1 MTMLHKPRSKNGL
14 FSAAARGLLVAAALL
29 SPLPALAH
37 GPLDPPEVAANVD
50 AATRLAAKD
59 LAAALFFCEA
69 NPTAKVTKT
78 LKEGL
83 PNWYEPT
90 RIFDNLSYI
99 GNHFVGVFVLETD
112 AGLVMFDSGTSA
124 EEAEQHIAPGLAK
137 LGLDPKNIKFIV
149 VTHGHWDHFGG
160 ALWFQDHYKTPVGL
174 SRIDWEMI
182 ERQEGTPALQGHAIP
197 RRDRVLTDGQVL
209 KIGSSAIKLYI
220 TPGHT
225 PGTVSAIFTAKS
237 GGKEHV
243 VSLLGSTAFPGTIE
257 PTDITGG
264 LAKYRQS
271 IARFRKISSDAKADV
286 LLNTHLFAFGGDAK
300 LEQVQA
306 TGKPDSFLIGLSGV
320 ARFYGLLDHCMQASE
335 ARIRAGHAGPSRV
348 GQ

>member
-1 MTMLHKPRSKNGL
+1 MRKKALPL
-14 FSAAARGLLVAAALL
+14 LLAATLLATPAFAHD
-29 SPLPALAH
+29 PLE
-37 GPLDPPEVAANVD
+37 PPEVGKNVD
-50 AATRLAAKD
+50 AATRLAAND

-69 NPTAKVTKT
+69 NPTAKVSKT
-78 LKEGL
+78 LREGL
-83 PNWYEPT
+83 HDWFEPT

-112 AGLVMFDSGTSA
+112 DGLILFDSGTSL

-137 LGLDPKNIKFIV
+137 LGLDPGNIKFIV

-174 SRIDWEMI
+174 SQVDWEMI
-182 ERQEGTPALQGHAIP
+182 ERQDGTPVLQGHPIP
-197 RRDRVLTDGQVL
+197 RRDQVITDGQVL
-209 KIGSSAIKLYI
+209 KVGSTSVKLYI

-225 PGTVSAIFTAKS
+225 PGTVSAIFTARQ
-237 GGKEHV
+237 GGKPRV
-243 VSLLGSTAFPGTIE
+243 VSLLGSTAFPSTIE

-271 IARFRKISSDAKADV
+271 IARFSKLSKDAGAEV
-286 LLNTHLFAFGGDAK
+286 LLNTHLFAFGGDAR
-300 LEQVQA
+300 LTQVQK
-306 TGKPDSFLIGLSGV
+306 TGKGDPFVIGPDGV

-335 ARIRAGHAGPSRV
+335 ARIRAGLGAPSRV